1 MADYQSTHSGLTID
15 SRVDLAQE
23 NYEEIQALK
32 ARMDEAEGDLETKA
46 DATSVTAVNSR
57 VGGVEA
63 KIPSA
68 ASTSNKLVDK
78 AYVDNALAG
87 KVDVNG
93 SKVLS
98 TNDFTNDYKTKLD
111 GLPTGLAISNALD
124 GKASTSSVSDVS
136 SRVTAVEGK
145 IPSAATSSNQLAD
158 KAFVN
163 NGLSGKQATLVSGS
177 NIKTVN
183 GESLVG
189 SGNIIAGDPN
199 AVKYVAQTLTS
210 EQQAQARQNIGAASP
225 NDLSG
230 QYYGF
235 YTSSSLLP
243 TGMSITGY
251 AFVGQSEPFSVWN
264 YNGSNWSDSGV
275 TVNAIEGEPGVG
287 FDSVS
292 TNQDGTLLITLSN
305 GDTITVDLNHNHPQ
319 YAKYVYCQSQAE
331 YDAITTKDS
340 GTIYLILE
348 TE

>member
-1 MADYQSTHSGLTID
+1 MADYQSTHSGQTID
-15 SRVDLAQE
+15 TRVTQVATNTADIASLKSRM
-23 NYEEIQALK
+23 NQA
-32 ARMDEAEGDLETKA
+32 EADLEAKA
-46 DATSVTAVNSR
+46 DAASVAAVNSR
-57 VGGVEA
+57 VSGVEA
-63 KIPSA
+63 KIPSSA
-68 ASTSNKLVDK
+68 TTSNKLVDK

-87 KVDVNG
+87 KVDVSG
-93 SKVLS
+93 GKGLS

-111 GLPTGLAISNALD
+111 GLPTGLAINNALD
-124 GKASTSSVSDVS
+124 GKASTSSVS
-136 SRVTAVEGK
+136 TIEAK

-287 FDSVS
+287 FESVS
-292 TNQDGTLLITLSN
+292 SNQDGTLLITLSN

>member
-32 ARMDEAEGDLETKA
+32 ARMNEAEEDLEAKA

-63 KIPSA
+63 KIPSSA
-68 ASTSNKLVDK
+68 TTSNKLVDK

-87 KVDVNG
+87 KVDVSG
-93 SKVLS
+93 GKGLS

-163 NGLSGKQATLVSGS
+163 DGLSGKQATLVSGT

-189 SGNIIAGDPN
+189 PGNIIAGDPN
-199 AVKYVAQTLTS
+199 AVKYVSQSLTES
-210 EQQAQARQNIGAASP
+210 QKAQARTNIGAASV
-225 NDLSG
+225 NDVGNVDYVVES
-230 QYYGF
+230 
-235 YTSSSLLP
+235 TLP
-243 TGMSITGY
+243 TAS
-251 AFVGQSEPFSVWN
+251 A
-264 YNGSNWSDSGV
+264 
-275 TVNAIEGEPGVG
+275 
-287 FDSVS
+287 S
-292 TNQDGTLLITLSN
+292 TMG
-305 GDTITVDLNHNHPQ
+305 H
-319 YAKYVYCQSQAE
+319 
-331 YDAITTKDS
+331 
-340 GTIYLILE
+340 IYLIGPDAGNNYNRYITQKDGNTYSWIPLGSTAIDLSSKADANTVCYLGDVIE
-348 TE
+348 TV